1 MKDSKRPGAASSAA
15 DSESG
20 DPGDS
25 RRRSLFAL
33 DAMLKRGL
41 ISRQDYEARKRAI
54 ESGGGEE

>member
-1 MKDSKRPGAASSAA
+1 MKDSKRPGAAQAET

-20 DPGDS
+20 NEGDS

-41 ISRQDYEARKRAI
+41 ISPEDYARRRKAI
-54 ESGGGEE
+54 ESGEDRE

>member
-1 MKDSKRPGAASSAA
+1 MNDSKRPGAATSTA

-41 ISRQDYEARKRAI
+41 ISHEDYEARKRAI
-54 ESGGGEE
+54 ESENGDA